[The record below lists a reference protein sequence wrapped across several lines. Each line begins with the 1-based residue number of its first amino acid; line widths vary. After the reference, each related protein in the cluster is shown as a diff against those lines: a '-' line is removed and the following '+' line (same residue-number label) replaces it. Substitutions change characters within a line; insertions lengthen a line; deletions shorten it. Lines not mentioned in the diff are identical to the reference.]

1 MSNCVISAVKTFPFR
16 RGGGITRRMACTRLE
31 HHFSLVQIPGP
42 NRRTP
47 AAIAAA
53 LERGVRL
60 PDGPGDRY
68 AGYAVLDVRLASG
81 DILALRRF
89 PVTSVGTGY
98 TSVWHRDVN
107 REWTLFSDVAK
118 PHGCSRYFADMFT
131 RSVVAPIRIDWRSP
145 RSLVVE
151 VDGGGMLKWRLDLA
165 PSAATAVFN
174 AAAGYIPLPRSILD
188 FALKAGR
195 LRLVDRVPDG
205 IRVQALPQ
213 AVWAVNASRARLCGR
228 DLGCLHDVASSGR
241 VELWRPRRSLFAAG
255 AMVIDGMEMAGRSG
269 RSRDPRT

>member
-1 MSNCVISAVKTFPFR
+1 
-16 RGGGITRRMACTRLE
+16 
-31 HHFSLVQIPGP
+31 
-42 NRRTP
+42 
-47 AAIAAA
+47 
-53 LERGVRL
+53 
-60 PDGPGDRY
+60 
-68 AGYAVLDVRLASG
+68 
-81 DILALRRF
+81 
-89 PVTSVGTGY
+89 
-98 TSVWHRDVN
+98 
-107 REWTLFSDVAK
+107 
-118 PHGCSRYFADMFT
+118 MFT
-131 RSVVAPIRIDWRSP
+131 RSVIAPIRIDWRSP

-151 VDGGGMLKWRLDLA
+151 VDGGEMLKWRLDLA

-174 AAAGYIPLPRSILD
+174 AAAGYLPLPRSFLD

-255 AMVIDGMEMAGRSG
+255 AMIIDGPEMAERSG
-269 RSRDPRT
+269 RSRDPRK

>member
-1 MSNCVISAVKTFPFR
+1 V
-16 RGGGITRRMACTRLE
+16 L
-31 HHFSLVQIPGP
+31 IPGP

-89 PVTSVGTGY
+89 PVTSVGIGY
-98 TSVWHRDVN
+98 TSVWHRDAN
-107 REWTLFSDVAK
+107 REWTLFSDVPK

-131 RSVVAPIRIDWRSP
+131 RSVVAPIRIDWRGP

-151 VDGGGMLKWRLDLA
+151 VDSGGMLKWRLDLA

-174 AAAGYIPLPRSILD
+174 AAAGYLPLPRSFLD
-188 FALKAGR
+188 VALKAGR

-213 AVWAVNASRARLCGR
+213 AVWTVNASRARLCGR
-228 DLGCLHDVASSGR
+228 DLGCLHDVATPGR

-255 AMVIDGMEMAGRSG
+255 AMVIDGLNVAGRSG
-269 RSRDPRT
+269 GSRDPLK